1 LWDFDFEV
9 FDSAGVPVERTE
21 LGRQAADILRN
32 WPPKFVTSFSRNQLA
47 PLQQTVY
54 PVNLSSL
61 ASYFLAQNWFFA
73 NGNPFGDSVGKRQKA
88 RRSSHRALKILI
100 LGNFVFSV
108 V

>member
-1 LWDFDFEV
+1 MSD
-9 FDSAGVPVERTE
+9 DSNLRILGNTPKAVSRRRFIQGVI
-21 LGRQAADILRN
+21 GGGAA
-32 WPPKFVTSFSRNQLA
+32 VCAS
-47 PLQQTVY
+47 
-54 PVNLSSL
+54 
-61 ASYFLAQNWFFA
+61 SYFLAQNWFFA